1 MGITTNENKI
11 PESFSSIK
19 SKMNSRIRFTI
30 EMMNEALE
38 DICKNKELYSAKD
51 RLKVTNKANGKSI
64 SCKVNDRGGFGKYGR
79 TIDMSYG
86 AFTKIAHPSKGVIKV
101 TIKQL

>member
-1 MGITTNENKI
+1 MGNLCIYSKI
-11 PESFSSIK
+11 HDEK

-51 RLKVTNKANGKSI
+51 RLKATQDYLALFIFKS
-64 SCKVNDRGGFGKYGR
+64 NEQR
-79 TIDMSYG
+79 
-86 AFTKIAHPSKGVIKV
+86 
-101 TIKQL
+101 